1 MLIETFPSCLS
12 SKNSCSP
19 ILQLHRSMVVFFVVI
34 LFWIL
39 LFFSVCLFVSCLLFF
54 HSLLVCNFLFIYLFL
69 DGLSH
74 EKQLINAYAESKS
87 HSSYFLRQDCRYIV
101 FVHAYAMFTYIYWAS
116 VSQHRYYADM
126 KKKKTPIASIYRFEL
141 ILKQKK
147 VKWTVHVSE
156 LYYLPIASKI
166 NTLSYLDRAEWN
178 PD

>member
-1 MLIETFPSCLS
+1 MLIETFLSCLS

-19 ILQLHRSMVVFFVVI
+19 ILQLHRSMVVFCCHLVLDNFG
-34 LFWIL
+34 
-39 LFFSVCLFVSCLLFF
+39 FFPFACLFVVVVFF
-54 HSLLVCNFLFIYLFL
+54 HTLLVCNFLLIYLFL

-101 FVHAYAMFTYIYWAS
+101 CVHVYAMFTHIYWTS
-116 VSQHRYYADM
+116 VPQRRYYADM
-126 KKKKTPIASIYRFEL
+126 KNKPPIASIYRFVL

-147 VKWTVHVSE
+147 VKWTFHVSE